1 MKFIVIDLFA
11 GAGGTTTGI
20 EAAKVNNQKI
30 AEVIAAIN
38 HDDYAIKSH
47 AANHPNVKHYI
58 EDIKDFD
65 VNKLP
70 EIKSNEE
77 TRVVMWASLECTNFS
92 NAKGGLPRDADSR
105 TLAEHLPRYIIKV
118 NPDYLIIE
126 NVREFMAWGPLDETG
141 KPISRDKGRD
151 YLRWIKKIQSYGY
164 DYDYRLIN
172 SADLGAHTSRKR
184 LFIIFSKYH
193 VPAAFPIAEYCKKGD
208 LLPKYKPVKECLD
221 FSDKGRS
228 IFGRKKP
235 LSEKTYRRI
244 YFGCVKHIAAGDE
257 SFLTQYNGGMND
269 DRVLSVNQAINAI
282 TTCNRYALFQPEF
295 LIKYHGNGQN
305 HFSVCESCSALTT
318 KDRLAF
324 IQPDFFID
332 MRHSNGQINQSVNKP
347 LGSILTIPKQCLI
360 SADRLCFID
369 EQYGQSRGASIENPS
384 GTITANPKLNLVS
397 AETAWVMNTNFNN
410 IGNTANRK
418 HHYLMNPQYASKGSS
433 IDEPA
438 FTLIAKMDK
447 RPPYLITTES
457 GDIAIEIYDTD
468 SEYIKKIKM
477 FMAAYGIIDIKM
489 RMLRVDELLKIQGFP
504 EDYILH
510 GTQAQKKK
518 FIGNAVVPIVAQKI
532 FEALYIANIEQ
543 KEYQIK
549 KAV

>member
-221 FSDKGRS
+221 FSDKGQS

-235 LSEKTYRRI
+235 LSEKTYQRI
-244 YFGCVKHIAAGDE
+244 YEGAIKYIAEGDI
-257 SFLTQYNGGMND
+257 SWLLKYNSAKD
-269 DRVLSVNQAINAI
+269 KASVNKGNSINNPCAVI
-282 TTCNRYALFQPEF
+282 STQVRLALIQPEF
-295 LIKYHGNGQN
+295 LIKYHGNGEN
-305 HFSVCESCSALTT
+305 HFNVCDNCSTLTT

-324 IQPDFFID
+324 IQPDFF
-332 MRHSNGQINQSVNKP
+332 
-347 LGSILTIPKQCLI
+347 
-360 SADRLCFID
+360 CFID

-384 GTITANPKLNLVS
+384 GAITANPKLNLVS

-410 IGNTANRK
+410 VGSSVNDPAPVITANRK
-418 HHYLMNPQYASKGSS
+418 HHYLMNPQYASKGGS

-447 RPPYLITTES
+447 RPPYLITTET
-457 GDIAIEIYDTD
+457 GEIAIEIYDTD
-468 SEYIKKIKM
+468 SEYIRKIKM

-543 KEYQIK
+543 KEIQIK